1 MAFQDFEYISERRRA
16 EKQRKLKKRIAMG
29 TVSAFA
35 LVALIAV
42 AIFVGVSKSSDT
54 DTKSAQPHQQATNED
69 SHRHSNKV
77 IKMICNSTDY
87 KEMCENTLSKAVQAK
102 PELGNTRDLLKTAI
116 SATADEVNMAMNKSM
131 GFRFNT
137 PAEKAA
143 FEDCQVL
150 MQDAKD
156 ELGFSVFLVGNSDVG
171 KLPSETPDLNN
182 WLSAVMS
189 YQQTC
194 IDGFP
199 QGKLKDGMENAL
211 KAVKELTSNSLAI
224 VSEVAWF
231 LSTFQETAGP
241 SRRLLEKESNSP
253 NSLDKDGY
261 PTWMAREDRRMLKAN
276 DEKPTPNVIVAKD
289 GSGDYKTI
297 SGAFAS
303 VPEKYQ
309 GRYVI
314 YVKEGIYEETVTVT
328 NKMVNVTLYGDGSQ
342 KSIITGSKNFV
353 DGVRTFETA
362 TFVALGEGFLAK
374 GMGFRNTAGPE
385 KGQAVAARVQADGA
399 VFVNCRFEGYQDTLY
414 AQTHR
419 QFYRSCVVA
428 GTIDFIFGDAA
439 AVFQNCLIVV
449 RKPLE
454 NQKNVVT
461 AQGRVDKRETT
472 GIVLHNCRILP
483 DEKLV
488 PLKSKIKSYLG
499 RPCKE
504 YSRTVVMESTI
515 DDVIHPDGWLPWEG
529 NFALN
534 TLYYAEFN
542 NNGPGATVVSRVNW
556 PGRKVIDKQEALNYT
571 VGPFLHAED
580 WINATD
586 VQVHFGLYTS

>member
-1 MAFQDFEYISERRRA
+1 MDLFLLSLSLCGLGQRSLSALAALIFTMAFQDFEYISERRRA

-102 PELGNTRDLLKTAI
+102 PELSNPRDLLKTAI

-143 FEDCQVL
+143 FEDCKVL

-171 KLPSETPDLNN
+171 KLPSKTPDLNN

-297 SGAFAS
+297 SGALAA

-309 GRYVI
+309 GRYV
-314 YVKEGIYEETVTVT
+314 
-328 NKMVNVTLYGDGSQ
+328 
-342 KSIITGSKNFV
+342 
-353 DGVRTFETA
+353 
-362 TFVALGEGFLAK
+362 
-374 GMGFRNTAGPE
+374 
-385 KGQAVAARVQADGA
+385 
-399 VFVNCRFEGYQDTLY
+399 
-414 AQTHR
+414 
-419 QFYRSCVVA
+419 
-428 GTIDFIFGDAA
+428 
-439 AVFQNCLIVV
+439 
-449 RKPLE
+449 
-454 NQKNVVT
+454 
-461 AQGRVDKRETT
+461 
-472 GIVLHNCRILP
+472 
-483 DEKLV
+483 
-488 PLKSKIKSYLG
+488 
-499 RPCKE
+499 
-504 YSRTVVMESTI
+504 
-515 DDVIHPDGWLPWEG
+515 
-529 NFALN
+529 
-534 TLYYAEFN
+534 
-542 NNGPGATVVSRVNW
+542 
-556 PGRKVIDKQEALNYT
+556 
-571 VGPFLHAED
+571 
-580 WINATD
+580 
-586 VQVHFGLYTS
+586 